1 MIVYIADTALGCMV
15 ILDLL
20 LLLLNLFLVFDI
32 VTAGGLHCTHAIV
45 KITITVII
53 INVRARILIIIAI
66 DKSIII

>member
-1 MIVYIADTALGCMV
+1 VIVYIADTALGCMV

-20 LLLLNLFLVFDI
+20 LLLNLFLVFVI

-45 KITITVII
+45 KITITVIV

-66 DKSIII
+66 DKSIVI

>member
-15 ILDLL
+15 ILDL

-45 KITITVII
+45 KITITVIV

-66 DKSIII
+66 DKSIVI